1 MSNKKVAIIFF
12 GLTRTLG
19 KTINSLE
26 LNLFKPLRDN
36 SIEYDIFIHTYKIYG
51 QYNNQWSK
59 EQINDYENEDVD
71 KILKP
76 KYFICD
82 NQEDIINS
90 INFNEYYRKLG
101 NWTGMNQDMTK
112 YLIRNMCLALYS
124 KKQITLLFEKHIS
137 DYDYAIIIRPDT
149 QLLNKFN
156 TNYFNE
162 LNNNNIIIP
171 QKDWYQGCNDRICI
185 GTPDIILYYGK
196 LFDDLKQYS
205 TEKSI
210 ISERYLLDK
219 LNERNITII
228 SKDIN
233 YNNLRINDKLNNRI
247 NDKPNNRLNNRFKN
261 RLKNRLYNRLNNRFK
276 K

>member
-19 KTINSLE
+19 KTINSIE
-26 LNLFKPLRDN
+26 ACLFKPLRDN

-51 QYNNQWSK
+51 QYSNQWSHEK
-59 EQINDYENEDVD
+59 TEDYQNEDVE

-76 KYFICD
+76 KYFIWD

-90 INFNEYYRKLG
+90 INFDEYYTKLG
-101 NWTGMNQDMTK
+101 NWTNLSEDMTK

-124 KKQITLLFEKHIS
+124 KKQITLLFEKNIS

-149 QLLNKFN
+149 QLLNKFDVK
-156 TNYFNE
+156 YFNE

-171 QKDWYQGCNDRICI
+171 QKDCFAGCNDRISI
-185 GTPDIILYYGK
+185 GTPNIILYYGK
-196 LFDDLKQYS
+196 LFDELKDYS
-205 TEKSI
+205 MKKSI

-219 LNERNITII
+219 LNEKNITII

-233 YNNLRINDKLNNRI
+233 YNNLRI
-247 NDKPNNRLNNRFKN
+247 
-261 RLKNRLYNRLNNRFK
+261 
-276 K
+276 